1 MTDSPTPGS
10 AKLQG
15 HNKWLMLIAFYKVGQ
30 ALLFIAIGV
39 GALRLLHKDLA
50 DVLTTLID
58 HLRFNSE
65 PKLVNFILEKS
76 ANVDDNM
83 LRRIS
88 EVFFIYAGLSLV
100 EGIGLYLERVWA
112 EYVTLIITA
121 SFLPLELFEVVRRL
135 TWVRAGLLMIN
146 TMVLLYLL
154 KVVIERAKQRR
165 KGIQSTGSL

>member
-1 MTDSPTPGS
+1 
-10 AKLQG
+10 
-15 HNKWLMLIAFYKVGQ
+15 MLIAAYKVVQ

-39 GALRLLHKDLA
+39 GALRLLHKDLE

-58 HLRFNSE
+58 HLRFNPES
-65 PKLVNFILEKS
+65 KLVNVILENA
-76 ANVDDNM
+76 ANVNDHM

-88 EVFFIYAGLSLV
+88 EVFFIYAALSLV

-135 TWVRAGLLMIN
+135 TWVRAGLLVIN

-154 KVVIERAKQRR
+154 KVVIERGKERR
-165 KGIQSTGSL
+165 KRVQSTGSL

>member
-1 MTDSPTPGS
+1 
-10 AKLQG
+10 
-15 HNKWLMLIAFYKVGQ
+15 MLIAAYKVGQ

-39 GALRLLHKDLA
+39 GALRLLHKDLE

-58 HLRFNSE
+58 HLRFNPES
-65 PKLVNFILEKS
+65 KLVNVILENA
-76 ANVDDNM
+76 ANVNDHM

-88 EVFFIYAGLSLV
+88 EVFFIYAALSLV

-135 TWVRAGLLMIN
+135 TWVRSGLLVIN

-154 KVVIERAKQRR
+154 KVVIERGKERR
-165 KGIQSTGSL
+165 ARVQSPRSL

>member
-1 MTDSPTPGS
+1 
-10 AKLQG
+10 
-15 HNKWLMLIAFYKVGQ
+15 MLIAAYKVVQ

-39 GALRLLHKDLA
+39 GALRLLHKDLE

-58 HLRFNSE
+58 HLRFNPES
-65 PKLVNFILEKS
+65 KLVNVILES
-76 ANVDDNM
+76 AANVNDHM

-88 EVFFIYAGLSLV
+88 EVFFIYAALSLV

-135 TWVRAGLLMIN
+135 TWIRAGLLVIN
-146 TMVLLYLL
+146 TLVLLYLL
-154 KVVIERAKQRR
+154 KVVIERAKERR
-165 KGIQSTGSL
+165 HLRSG